1 MAKRRPQQPPP
12 VRPALRRRR
21 RLLRLLRGA
30 ATATA
35 AATARQ
41 PAVAPK
47 KVLIGLQMQLQQLDG
62 KFDEIGVRGL
72 TPGARAGA
80 MYALELDLN
89 DPGSPIAR
97 EISWRTSS
105 EYCTDGIYRRV
116 SYVDAAPRR
125 LQQ

>member
-1 MAKRRPQQPPP
+1 MET
-12 VRPALRRRR
+12 L
-21 RLLRLLRGA
+21 A
-30 ATATA
+30 ASLGIEPEDIIVDGLTA
-35 AATARQ
+35 ARRALQDDEAWRAR
-41 PAVAPK
+41 
-47 KVLIGLQMQLQQLDG
+47 DG
-62 KFDEIGVRGL
+62 YGVQASL
-72 TPGARAGA
+72 TFTVRPGARAGA